1 LTESRA
7 PRQRLALI
15 DVSLADCDCLDRRL
29 GGRLEVALVVV
40 AAEDEPVARWAEV
53 GGYPRT
59 ADLRRLSAVV
69 ADLVAI
75 GADSPRRDDA
85 LALASL
91 AGMRAV
97 VLAQDSAPAA
107 PAAAGATDRPA
118 PAAGAVLRLE
128 DAFEQLFGPLESAE
142 P

>member
-1 LTESRA
+1 LTETRA
-7 PRQRLALI
+7 PRQRLALV
-15 DVSLADCDCLDRRL
+15 DVSLADCDSLDRRL
-29 GGRLEVALVVV
+29 GRRVEVALVVV
-40 AAEDEPVARWAEV
+40 SAADEPVARWAEV
-53 GGYPRT
+53 GGYPWT

-69 ADLVAI
+69 ADVVAV

-97 VLAQDSAPAA
+97 VLAPGSAPA
-107 PAAAGATDRPA
+107 TDPSG
-118 PAAGAVLRLE
+118 GAVLRLE

-142 P
+142 S